1 MSDHSEDSVSIIDL
15 VESVLA
21 EDEWHY
27 ERNEETNVILS
38 GVKCKNTTLRL
49 AFDAKDESEILLM
62 YGLLDGHAP
71 ADKMA
76 EAAEFITRA
85 NFALLVGNFEMD
97 YADGEIRFKVSVDF
111 EGGTLT
117 PIMIRNMISYCA
129 ITVNRYYGSLMGVLF
144 GNLDPAEAA
153 MAAEEGDHDDDDYE
167 HSEDCDHDAFDIE
180 IDDSDEKPEDRA

>member
-15 VESVLA
+15 VES
-21 EDEWHY
+21 
-27 ERNEETNVILS
+27 
-38 GVKCKNTTLRL
+38 
-49 AFDAKDESEILLM
+49 LLM

>member
-1 MSDHSEDSVSIIDL
+1 
-15 VESVLA
+15 
-21 EDEWHY
+21 
-27 ERNEETNVILS
+27 
-38 GVKCKNTTLRL
+38 
-49 AFDAKDESEILLM
+49 
-62 YGLLDGHAP
+62 
-71 ADKMA
+71 
-76 EAAEFITRA
+76 
-85 NFALLVGNFEMD
+85 MD

-153 MAAEEGDHDDDDYE
+153 MAAEEGDHDDDD
-167 HSEDCDHDAFDIE
+167 HDAFDIE